1 MSPTDHV
8 ELLEVSPR
16 DGIQNEPYLLTLD
29 EKELLVRKLLGAGFP
44 AVEVGAF
51 VSPKAVP
58 TMAGTGELLE
68 RLADV
73 PQALHALIPNVKG
86 YELGRQHGA
95 KHLSYVLSL
104 TETMNQRNVR
114 MSVAE
119 GLEQVRTLARRA
131 KEEDISFRV
140 YLAVAFHCPFEG
152 PTPAAHSWELLQR
165 IADWGV
171 ADICLADTDGH
182 AEPEHAATLLGKAA
196 GLLGKEGAPR
206 ISLHFHQTYGFAE
219 ANVRQAL
226 ALGYRH
232 FDTATAGL
240 GGCPFVPG
248 AKGNVPAEELVRLC
262 AEAGYSTSVDVAALA
277 TVGSWL
283 KALKIRKQE
292 SHA

>member
-1 MSPTDHV
+1 MSPKDRV

-16 DGIQNEPYLLTLD
+16 DGIQNEPYLLSLD
-29 EKELLVRKLLGAGFP
+29 EKELLVRKLLAAGFP
-44 AVEVGAF
+44 AVEMGAF

-68 RLADV
+68 RLSDV

-119 GLEQVRTLARRA
+119 GLEQVRILARRA
-131 KEEDISFRV
+131 QEDAISFRV

-152 PTPAAHSWELLQR
+152 PTPAAHSWEILQR

-182 AEPEHAATLLGKAA
+182 AEPEHAATLLGQAA
-196 GLLGKEGAPR
+196 RLHSQGGSPR
-206 ISLHFHQTYGFAE
+206 ISLHFHQTYGFAA

-226 ALGYRH
+226 ALGFRH

-248 AKGNVPAEELVRLC
+248 AKGNVPAEELLHIC
-262 AEAGYSTSVDVAALA
+262 AEEGYSTSVDAGTLA
-277 TVGSWL
+277 QVGSWL
-283 KALKIRKQE
+283 TDLKTRKQE
-292 SHA
+292 SHV